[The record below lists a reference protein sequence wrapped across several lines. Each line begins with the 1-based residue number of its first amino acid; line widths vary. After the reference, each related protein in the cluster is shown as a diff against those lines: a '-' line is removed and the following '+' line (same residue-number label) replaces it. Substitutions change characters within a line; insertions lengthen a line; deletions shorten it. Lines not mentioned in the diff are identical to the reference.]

1 MCLLNT
7 PPIFRQID
15 RFVMELEDFKES
27 VEGVLGEGWEEGE
40 RERGEV
46 AGLGSVRDA
55 VEVREEEEE
64 VEKDVQAAVNCV
76 KVRET
81 VRESGVHVFPAGAG

>member
-1 MCLLNT
+1 M
-7 PPIFRQID
+7 
-15 RFVMELEDFKES
+15 
-27 VEGVLGEGWEEGE
+27 
-40 RERGEV
+40 

-64 VEKDVQAAVNCV
+64 VERDVQAAVNCV